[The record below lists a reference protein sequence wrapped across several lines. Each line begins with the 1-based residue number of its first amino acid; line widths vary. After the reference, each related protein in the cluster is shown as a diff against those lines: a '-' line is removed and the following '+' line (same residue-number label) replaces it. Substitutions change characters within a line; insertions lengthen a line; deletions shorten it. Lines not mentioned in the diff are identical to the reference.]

1 MWNIAHPAP
10 RNALKNTPKTPEAAN
25 IPMRRNITSPAY
37 MFPNSRNECD
47 NGLDTYSIMLNKK
60 LVWVEDLNQSSK
72 YNRPVIWEKEPNIIN
87 LNIKEI
93 VM

>member
-60 LVWVEDLNQSSK
+60 LAGQTKGLD
-72 YNRPVIWEKEPNIIN
+72 PNGAQNKSCNHPFMPCTLIQ
-87 LNIKEI
+87 K
-93 VM
+93 